1 MLGGG
6 GGILSSIGQLFGFAE
21 GGNPPINKPSIV
33 GEKGPELFVPRSAG
47 TIIPNGAGGGGVVN
61 KTYITNNISAID
73 SKSVA
78 QMFAENRK
86 ALLGTVQLAQKE
98 LPYGNR

>member
-1 MLGGG
+1 M
-6 GGILSSIGQLFGFAE
+6 A
-21 GGNPPINKPSIV
+21 
-33 GEKGPELFVPRSAG
+33 
-47 TIIPNGAGGGGVVN
+47 GAGGAPQQN
-61 KTYITNNISAID
+61 ITNETHNYNISAID

-78 QMFAENRK
+78 QLFAENRK